1 MRCLALTLSAAMFV
15 VAAVGAALAATDFDG
30 SAPFGLAWGPLDK
43 IPRPSLA
50 LKDVNVTVL
59 LYQRER
65 LPSEL
70 TDTGV
75 ILLDVC
81 KKEGLQQI
89 SWASRS
95 LSTDEAV
102 QNSSESSPQVIRGM
116 EKANPPLEAHL
127 VGKTA
132 GSKLSVFQN

>member
-30 SAPFGLAWGPLDK
+30 SAPFGLAWLGLAWGSLDK

-70 TDTGV
+70 TDTEV

-89 SWASRS
+89 S
-95 LSTDEAV
+95 
-102 QNSSESSPQVIRGM
+102 
-116 EKANPPLEAHL
+116 
-127 VGKTA
+127 
-132 GSKLSVFQN
+132 

>member
-30 SAPFGLAWGPLDK
+30 SAPFGLAWGSLDK

-70 TDTGV
+70 TDTEV

-81 KKEGLQQI
+81 RKEDISMCGLGPAVAMLTALRALSAAKPELIRYATSGDI
-89 SWASRS
+89 SGNP
-95 LSTDEAV
+95 EAV
-102 QNSSESSPQVIRGM
+102 VGYAGM
-116 EKANPPLEAHL
+116 IF
-127 VGKTA
+127 
-132 GSKLSVFQN
+132 S

>member
-30 SAPFGLAWGPLDK
+30 SAPFGLAWGSLDK

-59 LYQRER
+59 QSTRTA
-65 LPSEL
+65 PSEL
-70 TDTGV
+70 TDTEV

-89 SWASRS
+89 S
-95 LSTDEAV
+95 
-102 QNSSESSPQVIRGM
+102 
-116 EKANPPLEAHL
+116 
-127 VGKTA
+127 
-132 GSKLSVFQN
+132 